1 MTSVVIILNGET
13 HAKTVRNCKC
23 EVLVG
28 NGKCSLCVRYHNT
41 LQKVYNCWLK
51 QQSLSPSRWQSAW
64 SRTNFTHLNAPEKQK
79 QYSNLRVQLKTNE
92 KQIERMK
99 DKIEY
104 LTKLNGVSL
113 GQEMQCDDLK
123 SIMTDI

>member
-1 MTSVVIILNGET
+1 MTSVIIILNGET
-13 HAKTVRNCKC
+13 HAKTARNCKC
-23 EVLVG
+23 EVLDG
-28 NGKCSLCVRYHNT
+28 NRKCSLCVCYRNT

-51 QQSLSPSRWQSAW
+51 QQSLSPSHRQSAW
-64 SRTNFTHLNAPEKQK
+64 SRTNFTHLNSPEKQK

-104 LTKLNGVSL
+104 LTKLNG
-113 GQEMQCDDLK
+113 EPWT
-123 SIMTDI
+123 TDVM